1 MKKALYIKTVGFE
14 SGHALQGSIEH
25 IAKLLMA
32 QGRGKFGENV
42 ISDFDIEYFGKM
54 LIGLVTLREH
64 MEIIEIGE

>member
-1 MKKALYIKTVGFE
+1 
-14 SGHALQGSIEH
+14 
-25 IAKLLMA
+25 MA